1 VRTDWLPRAVVA
13 GFIAAVVM
21 LFAFMLAY
29 ALAYLIAGL
38 PPGPAGSPARG
49 LQAWFTGLI
58 HNPATDLAGA
68 NLYLVV
74 GLHLLVAIAGAT
86 LYATMAE
93 PRLAGAGWR
102 RGVTFSL
109 VLWLLSILVILPLT
123 GGGFLGFDLGA
134 GPLPILGNLI
144 LHLIYGATLG
154 TLYGPLGDI
163 PADSLSRTGVADDF
177 ATMRGIEGWIAKGVI
192 AGLLVG
198 LLVGLGL
205 TLVSQPDRS
214 SLIVGVPRDAFV
226 LVGALLGAA
235 FGAFVGSFAGLSAR
249 HSAD

>member
-1 VRTDWLPRAVVA
+1 VA
-13 GFIAAVVM
+13 GFIAAVAM

-29 ALAYLIAGL
+29 TLAYLIAGV
-38 PPGPAGSPARG
+38 PTEPAGSPARG

-86 LYATMAE
+86 LYATLAE
-93 PRLAGAGWR
+93 PRLAGSGWR

-123 GGGFLGFDLGA
+123 GGGFLGLDLGA

-154 TLYGPLGDI
+154 ALYGPLGDL
-163 PADSLSRTGVADDF
+163 PADSLSPTGIADDF
-177 ATMRGIEGWIAKGVI
+177 ATMRGIEGWMAKGVI
-192 AGLLVG
+192 VGLLVG

-205 TLVSQPDRS
+205 TLVVQPAGS
-214 SLIVGVPRDAFV
+214 SLIMGIPRDAVV

-249 HSAD
+249 PSAD